1 MSLWKIRSLEGED
14 ESMELLEYSP
24 SPVRS
29 LSGPYSPKADQK
41 KVQPQRLFSDISEC
55 ILKFVFID
63 SIGRCNG
70 EIGFVDRRTA
80 SSN

>member
-29 LSGPYSPKADQK
+29 LSGPYSPKAVDSK
-41 KVQPQRLFSDISEC
+41 KVQPKRLFSDISEC

-70 EIGFVDRRTA
+70 EIAWVC
-80 SSN
+80 